1 MSNALTPTA
10 QRLAVTRAAYNAA
23 VKTRD
28 DEIERLRE
36 TVALMEKRIIQ
47 LQGHDHLRFIAKES
61 DGLEPAARGPVE
73 PPSFGNNGIPGQ
85 PPCPA
90 VR

>member
-10 QRLAVTRAAYNAA
+10 QRLGVTRAAYNAA

-28 DEIERLRE
+28 AEIERLRE

-47 LQGHDHLRFIAKES
+47 LQGHDS
-61 DGLEPAARGPVE
+61 VYCQGLKPYGPADKGTTD
-73 PPSFGNNGIPGQ
+73 
-85 PPCPA
+85 
-90 VR
+90 